1 MTISGKEALELTEKI
16 MRENR
21 ERRLA
26 EIAQAK
32 AAAPSSKEP
41 LDVERVKREC
51 RVSALGTMTDEELVL
66 KLEDLYYVDHPR
78 YRTNQE
84 LIDLISTIAD
94 YE

>member
-1 MTISGKEALELTEKI
+1 M
-16 MRENR
+16 
-21 ERRLA
+21 
-26 EIAQAK
+26 
-32 AAAPSSKEP
+32 
-41 LDVERVKREC
+41 KRES
-51 RVSALGTMTDEELVL
+51 RTSALGITTDEELVL